1 MTRFW
6 FPLLIAA
13 AMLCCLIAYLRAEA
27 REQAEWD
34 SVCDQIAAQAGQP
47 VKARP

>member
-13 AMLCCLIAYLRAEA
+13 AMLCCLIAYLRNEA

-34 SVCDQIAAQAGQP
+34 SVCDTIAAQAGQP
-47 VKARP
+47 RKVRP